1 VFSRRVGLSPKMG
14 KTILNLVIFQLGWI
28 VCVVGGDL
36 YAMAFTSIA
45 LLVHHRYVLEKNSE
59 WQLIV
64 IVVVV
69 GSLWDILMTFS
80 GMVYYAD
87 SGFLGIP
94 IWLICLWALFATT
107 FMHALSWLSRYLWIA
122 AIFAAVMGPASY
134 WFGSELSDAYFGTP
148 VLTSL
153 VVMALGWATLFPA
166 GIYLTRRYQQ

>member
-1 VFSRRVGLSPKMG
+1 M
-14 KTILNLVIFQLGWI
+14 KTKILNLAIFQAGWI

-36 YAMAFTSIA
+36 YAIVYTAIA
-45 LLVHHRYVLEKNSE
+45 LLIHHWYVLEKNSE
-59 WQLIV
+59 WQLIA
-64 IVVVV
+64 IVTVV
-69 GSLWDILMTFS
+69 GSLWDILMALS
-80 GMVYYAD
+80 GMLYYAD

-107 FMHALSWLSRYLWIA
+107 FMHSLSWFSRYLWIA

-148 VLTSL
+148 ILISL
-153 VVMALGWATLFPA
+153 VVMAVGWSILFPA

>member
-1 VFSRRVGLSPKMG
+1 MG
-14 KTILNLVIFQLGWI
+14 KTIQNLDNFQLGCI

-36 YAMAFTSIA
+36 YAMSFTSIA

-80 GMVYYAD
+80 GLVYYAD

-94 IWLICLWALFATT
+94 IWLICLWWKLIFVSSGILHYHPGLFVQNMV
-107 FMHALSWLSRYLWIA
+107 F
-122 AIFAAVMGPASY
+122 
-134 WFGSELSDAYFGTP
+134 DARP
-148 VLTSL
+148 
-153 VVMALGWATLFPA
+153 
-166 GIYLTRRYQQ
+166 